1 MLDFYTQKLDELFVE
16 KSKKNP
22 NYSLRALS
30 RDLHIDPGD
39 LNRIM
44 NNKKK
49 VTPSIA
55 YKIGLLLKLEEKEFL
70 NFLRP
75 ALN

>member
-1 MLDFYTQKLDELFVE
+1 MLDFYTQKLDELFAE

-49 VTPSIA
+49 
-55 YKIGLLLKLEEKEFL
+55 
-70 NFLRP
+70 
-75 ALN
+75 